1 MKDRSKGTRQ
11 RNHESR
17 EIARALAA
25 WEQDYRHERQ
35 RLLQALDLGEGYSV
49 APSPG
54 QKGAAFGLASKYG
67 GDWFRKAVGEAA
79 LQGFP
84 GDLRY
89 IRGILKNWRNGSG
102 PSVEPQGDFDRRYR
116 SGRYGYAVKT

>member
-11 RNHESR
+11 RNHER
-17 EIARALAA
+17 QDVARALAA

-54 QKGAAFGLASKYG
+54 QRGAASGLASKYG

-84 GDLRY
+84 GNLGY
-89 IRGILKNWRNGSG
+89 IRGILKNWQEKGI
-102 PSVEPQGDFDRRYR
+102 PSEEPQDDFDRRYL
-116 SGRYGYAVKT
+116 SGRYGSVVKT